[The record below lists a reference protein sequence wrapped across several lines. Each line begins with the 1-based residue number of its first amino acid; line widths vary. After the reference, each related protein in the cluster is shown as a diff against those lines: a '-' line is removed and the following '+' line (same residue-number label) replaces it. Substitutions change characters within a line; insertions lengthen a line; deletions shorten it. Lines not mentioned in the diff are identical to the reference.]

1 MATRTPQRPA
11 SAGRFSRT
19 AANTQTR
26 RFNRPTAR
34 RKPQPASNPLSALTG
49 LLPTGGSKT
58 SARTKGGGK
67 SKAGLAALA
76 GAAGFA
82 LKNRSKI
89 TSRFGRKN
97 THGGP
102 NQQF

>member
-11 SAGRFSRT
+11 SAGRLRRT
-19 AANTQTR
+19 TANTQTR
-26 RFNRPTAR
+26 RFNRPTTR
-34 RKPQPASNPLSALTG
+34 RKPQPASNPLSALTN
-49 LLPTGGSKT
+49 LLPTGGSK
-58 SARTKGGGK
+58 SAPKGKGGGK

-76 GAAGFA
+76 GVAGFA

-89 TSRFGRKN
+89 TSRFGNKS